1 MHLDRADRE
10 YQNAMCREE
19 DRRAELEENLKKE
32 FEAEKQEM
40 EEKFRERLGQVKEEF
55 AKELQ
60 LSTQDMVETHRKE
73 LGKSVK
79 SIKPSS
85 KFYIPDFPTETQK
98 AKLQADRDQALQE
111 IVERHRA
118 KMATAEERMK

>member
-79 SIKPSS
+79 SIKPSCN
-85 KFYIPDFPTETQK
+85 YNPHFPTETQK

-118 KMATAEERMK
+118 KMAAAEERMK